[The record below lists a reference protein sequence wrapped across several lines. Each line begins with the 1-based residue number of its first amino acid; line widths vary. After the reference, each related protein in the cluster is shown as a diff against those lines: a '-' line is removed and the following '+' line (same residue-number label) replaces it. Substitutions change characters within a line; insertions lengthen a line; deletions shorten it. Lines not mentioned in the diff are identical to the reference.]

1 MLVIPVLIFKL
12 TGWSKCKPKNNHFLI
27 YIVAIGRS
35 KLVPEP
41 PKTYTYLA
49 PGVDFRPETSPYFPK
64 DFDIECPPHDGMAQ
78 APQ

>member
-1 MLVIPVLIFKL
+1 MLVIPALIFRLIGRFKGDNDHQL
-12 TGWSKCKPKNNHFLI
+12 DFNLFFFLI
-27 YIVAIGRS
+27 RS

>member
-1 MLVIPVLIFKL
+1 MIPVHIYKLIGKYHLKFINETVEQL
-12 TGWSKCKPKNNHFLI
+12 LFHFS
-27 YIVAIGRS
+27 S
-35 KLVPEP
+35 KLVGEP